1 MNGIKPEDDYCHG
14 DYPRDITDIWKE
26 NWYFNFIDLDKKAWG
41 YNHFSLRRDVQRGIF
56 RAMHVVDEVPLIYE
70 NEIDIDERFEKVG
83 DGSLSFEI
91 LDPLKKHRVVF
102 NGPKHKLDLVYGA
115 RFGIVDFN
123 EGQERSESGHKGL
136 NIDHYEQAMNVSGT
150 VTMDGKTRSISCFGQ
165 RNHSWGFRNE
175 DLIQGWNWIAIQ
187 CPDRTISFVIAKITE
202 DFSGSR
208 GHISDGSGSTKILD
222 VQKISTDRDAKA
234 HPTGSTYK
242 LEDAGGRTWTISS
255 KMFSQISLPMK
266 EKKGGVVHEN
276 FSYFTIEGAGDRG
289 VGIDEYM
296 EKAD

>member
-1 MNGIKPEDDYCHG
+1 M
-14 DYPRDITDIWKE
+14 
-26 NWYFNFIDLDKKAWG
+26 
-41 YNHFSLRRDVQRGIF
+41 
-56 RAMHVVDEVPLIYE
+56 
-70 NEIDIDERFEKVG
+70 DIDERFEKVG
-83 DGSLSFEI
+83 DGSLAFEV

-102 NGPKHKLDLVYGA
+102 NGPKHKIELVYEA

-123 EGQERSESGHKGL
+123 EGHERDESAPKGL
-136 NIDHYEQAMNVSGT
+136 NIEHYEQSMNVSGT

-165 RNHSWGFRNE
+165 RDHSWGFRNE

-208 GHISDGSGSTKILD
+208 GHLSDGSGSTKILD
-222 VQKISTDRDAKA
+222 ARKVSTNRDAKSL
-234 HPTGSTYK
+234 PMGSTYK
-242 LEDAGGRTWTISS
+242 LEAADGRTWTITS

-276 FSYFTIEGAGDRG
+276 FSRFSIEESGETG

-296 EKAD
+296 EKAK

>member
-1 MNGIKPEDDYCHG
+1 MSGVKPEDDYCHG
-14 DYPRDITDIWKE
+14 DYPRNITDIWKE
-26 NWYFNFIDLDKKAWG
+26 NWYFNFIDLDNKAWG

-91 LDPLKKHRVVF
+91 IDPHKKHRVIF
-102 NGPKHKLDLVYGA
+102 NGPKHKLDLVYEP

-123 EGQERSESGHKGL
+123 EGEERSGSGHKGL
-136 NIDHYEQAMNVSGT
+136 NIEHYEQAMNVSGT
-150 VTMDGKTRSISCFGQ
+150 ITIGGETRSISCHGQ
-165 RNHSWGFRNE
+165 RDHSWGFRNE
-175 DLIQGWNWIAIQ
+175 DLIQSWNWIAIQ
-187 CPDRTISFVIAKITE
+187 CPDRTISFAIAKITE
-202 DFSGSR
+202 DFFGSR
-208 GHISDGSGSTKILD
+208 GHISYGSGSTKILD
-222 VQKISTDRDAKA
+222 VQKVSTDRDAKA
-234 HPTGSTYK
+234 LPTGSTYR
-242 LEDAGGRTWTISS
+242 LEDADGRTWTISS

-276 FSYFTIEGAGDRG
+276 FSYFSIEESGDTG

-296 EKAD
+296 EKAE